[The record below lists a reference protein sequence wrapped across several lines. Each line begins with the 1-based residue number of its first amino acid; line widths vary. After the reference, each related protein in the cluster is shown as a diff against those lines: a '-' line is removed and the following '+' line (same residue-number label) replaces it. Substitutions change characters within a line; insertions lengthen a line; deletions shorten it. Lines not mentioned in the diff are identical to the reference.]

1 MPHKTYVVLD
11 TNVFVSAMLKRGSV
25 PDLLVRSVLG
35 GKASLVAAQG
45 ILSEYVGVLRRAKFG
60 FTETE
65 IDALLSR
72 IARTAT
78 LIQPA
83 AMDANMQHMTDKK
96 DIIFYATAIASRAAG
111 NTTWL
116 VTGNLRHFPKEH
128 FIISPRAMLD
138 ILEQGDA

>member
-1 MPHKTYVVLD
+1 MSSINTPNQLLHLTLETAQHMPHKT
-11 TNVFVSAMLKRGSV
+11 
-25 PDLLVRSVLG
+25 LG
-35 GKASLVAAQG
+35 GEISLVAAQG
-45 ILSEYVGVLRRAKFG
+45 ILFEYAGVLRRAKFG
-60 FTETE
+60 FPETE

-83 AMDANMQHMTDKK
+83 AMDARMQQMTDKK
-96 DIIFYATAIASRAAG
+96 DIIFYATTIASRAAG

-138 ILEQGDA
+138 ILEQGGK